1 MKSYLKMCSLAV
13 TALFIFYGLVFG
25 QSDELKGNI
34 YKPGNLKPR
43 DSELKIKAG
52 QPAPD
57 FTLLGRDGQQVTLS
71 ELRGQV
77 VLINFWAT
85 WCGPCR
91 KEMPLLE
98 ALYQRYES
106 LGFTL
111 LGVNVEEG
119 DAVDA
124 EAFLK
129 ETPVSFPVLFDPT
142 NQVSELYKV
151 SAMPSTVLVDR
162 EGNMRFL
169 HHGYQEGYEDTY
181 QDQIRSL
188 VRERI

>member
-1 MKSYLKMCSLAV
+1 MNKLHIKFRKLSVLAIML
-13 TALFIFYGLVFG
+13 ALMLPA
-25 QSDELKGNI
+25 Q
-34 YKPGNLKPR
+34 
-43 DSELKIKAG
+43 AG
-52 QPAPD
+52 EIAGPAPD
-57 FTLLGRDGQQVTLS
+57 FTLLGRDGEQVTLS

-129 ETPVSFPVLFDPT
+129 ETPVSFPVLFDPE
-142 NQVSELYKV
+142 NQVSKLYEV

-169 HHGYQEGYEDTY
+169 HHGYQAGYEDTY